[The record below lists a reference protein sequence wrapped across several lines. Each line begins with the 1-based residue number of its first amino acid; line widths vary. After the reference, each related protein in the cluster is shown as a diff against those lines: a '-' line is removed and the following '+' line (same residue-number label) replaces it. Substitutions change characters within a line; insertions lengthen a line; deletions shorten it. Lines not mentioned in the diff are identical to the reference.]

1 MRLGLIGG
9 GRAAWAFGSSW
20 LRIGWP
26 IAGVWLREQSHSRLP
41 QLLKTERSDLQ
52 QLAADSE
59 LLLVAVSDRSI
70 NECANMIP
78 ETEAIVFHASG
89 AMPSVRDGFSLHPLK
104 TLPLV
109 GEPSDLKDTLLV
121 FEGNHRK
128 TAKLMV
134 KAIGARF
141 AEISAELK
149 PLYHAAAVFGANYV
163 AALLDIAQQIMAS
176 AGVADSRAEL
186 AALAHSAIDNWVAH
200 EDDTR
205 FTGPASRG
213 DMETIRRHLN
223 ALRDQPRLAQL
234 YEILAEHIARQNL
247 AAPK

>member
-9 GRAAWAFGSSW
+9 GRAAWAYGSSW

-26 IAGVWLREQSHSRLP
+26 ITGVWLREESNSPLP
-41 QLLKTERSDLQ
+41 QLLKAKRTTLED
-52 QLAADSE
+52 LAAESE

-70 NECANMIP
+70 NECATAIP
-78 ETEAIVFHASG
+78 ETEAIIFHASG

-104 TLPLV
+104 TLPTV

-121 FEGNHRK
+121 FEGHHPK
-128 TAKLMV
+128 TAKLIA
-134 KAIGARF
+134 KAIGSRF
-141 AEISAELK
+141 AEISAEQK

-163 AALLDIAQQIMAS
+163 AALLDIAQQIMAT
-176 AGVADSRAEL
+176 AGVTDTRQEL
-186 AALAHSAIDNWVAH
+186 AALAHSAIDNWAAH

-223 ALRDQPRLAQL
+223 ALRDQPRLAEL
-234 YEILAEHIARQNL
+234 YEILAEHIARQNV

>member
-1 MRLGLIGG
+1 MRLGIIGG

-20 LRIGWP
+20 QRIGWP
-26 IAGVWLREQSHSRLP
+26 ITGICLRDESHSRVAD
-41 QLLKTERSDLQ
+41 LLKTPRAEMSR
-52 QLAADSE
+52 LASEAE
-59 LLLVAVSDRSI
+59 LLLLAVSDRSI
-70 NECANMIP
+70 LDVAASVP
-78 ETEAIVFHASG
+78 ESDAIIFHASG
-89 AMPSVRDGFSLHPLK
+89 ALPSVRDGFTLHPLR
-104 TLPLV
+104 TLPAV

-128 TAKLMV
+128 TAKLIV

-141 AEISAELK
+141 AEITPEQKA
-149 PLYHAAAVFGANYV
+149 LYHAAAVFGANYV
-163 AALLDIAQQIMAS
+163 AALLDIAHQIMAG
-176 AGVADSRAEL
+176 AGVDDARAEL
-186 AALAHSAIDNWVAH
+186 AALAHSAIDNWAAH

-213 DMETIRRHLN
+213 DLETIRRHLN
-223 ALRDQPRLAQL
+223 ALRDQPRLAEL